1 MLPSSKRYLIRSGLS
16 ASNASWILLG
26 CFIGGVVGIQ
36 ILSRFLHH
44 HIPSQVVDCNHTHDE
59 SAHEHEEHLS
69 KPHTHSECPERE
81 ETEVTPLL
89 YSGRPTLPT
98 VPFRSSS
105 QIGFDGSRSQT
116 GLEPSRRPSVIEVP
130 SRVMS
135 YIAEQIK
142 DHKPNCD
149 ESGPCFGYSEPCGRE
164 CLKHRPKRM
173 GTFPTRISAHRFHT
187 LPLIRSAT
195 TPSFRPPIDTA
206 IIDDSDDA
214 STQRLQP
221 GGVQV
226 GAVPRERYLSEADDP
241 ESQDG
246 LKSPK
251 QHHHHVP
258 ENAFLSIGLQ
268 TSIAI
273 ALHKIPE
280 GFITYATNHA
290 NPSLGFSVF
299 MALFVHNIT
308 EGFALALP
316 LYLALH
322 SRFKAMFWAS
332 LLGGVSQPLG
342 AGVAAAWFKVAGH
355 DGHEPGTLVYGCM
368 FGVTAGIMTSVA
380 LQLFVE
386 GLSLGH
392 NKNLCIAFAFIG
404 MAIMGMSN
412 ALTAV

>member
-16 ASNASWILLG
+16 ESNAAWILLG
-26 CFIGGVVGIQ
+26 CFIGGVIGVQ
-36 ILSRFLHH
+36 VLSRFLHH
-44 HIPSQVVDCNHTHDE
+44 HIPSQVVDCDHTHEDLP
-59 SAHEHEEHLS
+59 HDHEERLS
-69 KPHTHSECPERE
+69 KSHAQNENSNGATS
-81 ETEVTPLL
+81 EVTPLL
-89 YSGRPTLPT
+89 NSGRPSLPT
-98 VPFRSSS
+98 VPMRGAS
-105 QIGFDGSRSQT
+105 QVGFDGTRSQLD
-116 GLEPSRRPSVIEVP
+116 LEPNRRPSVIVVP

-149 ESGPCFGYSEPCGRE
+149 EGGPCFGYSEPCGQE
-164 CLKHRPKRM
+164 CLKHLSKRKN
-173 GTFPTRISAHRFHT
+173 TFPLRGHGESRFNT
-187 LPLIRSAT
+187 VPLLRSAT
-195 TPSFRPPIDTA
+195 DPSFRPSFGSPTA
-206 IIDDSDDA
+206 DPDLESA
-214 STQRLQP
+214 STRAIRSISSGL
-221 GGVQV
+221 GR
-226 GAVPRERYLSEADDP
+226 PRSEADDL

-246 LKSPK
+246 HKSPE

-308 EGFALALP
+308 EGYALALP

-332 LLGGVSQPLG
+332 LLGGVSQPFG
-342 AGVAAAWFKVAGH
+342 AGVAVAWFKVAGH
-355 DGHEPGTLVYGCM
+355 DGHEPGPLVYGCM
-368 FGVTAGIMTSVA
+368 FGATAGVMTSVA

-392 NKNLCIAFAFIG
+392 NKNLCMAFAFVG
-404 MAIMGMSN
+404 MAIMGTSN
-412 ALTAV
+412 ALTAS